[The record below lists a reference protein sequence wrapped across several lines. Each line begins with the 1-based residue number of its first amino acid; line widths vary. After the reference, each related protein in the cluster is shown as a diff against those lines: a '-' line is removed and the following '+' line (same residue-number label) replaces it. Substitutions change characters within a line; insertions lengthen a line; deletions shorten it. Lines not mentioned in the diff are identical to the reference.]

1 MTEFYADYIK
11 KTTFD
16 PETNSVRSKLEEA
29 ATKDYKKNQH
39 TSTPKMEVKPTE
51 IPEGHM
57 ECPDCK
63 GEGCEKCDDKGHIS
77 EKLHG
82 DQHRLDHNK
91 DMKITASDMKM
102 VRKKGAVKDHP
113 AEDTADEAMII
124 RSKKPISNLRRSSAS
139 RPAGVKEDELEE
151 ATFRV
156 SVAGLPQMHITG
168 SSAGEIKT
176 SLRKMLKDPKALGSI
191 EKITPSE
198 KKSDLR
204 AKMTEEEQVDE
215 AVLLEFTRVAM
226 KAAKEAISKGM
237 NHDDAQRHVEK
248 AVYTH
253 SDKVGMQGADGR
265 VSRARENNALD
276 KADAH
281 LAKHYGKN
289 EQVAEL
295 SKKTIGS
302 YINKASQDAS
312 NQMATAG
319 YHQGK
324 EYDHSQDVIDK
335 AAGRVN
341 KRMAGIQRATKKLT
355 KEGAMKRMATQD
367 NEQVDELSKQ
377 TLGSYVKKATADVDD
392 KAYTQG
398 QHDASGIDSNYNRTL
413 NKRRAGINK
422 AVDKMTNEGAMK
434 RMATQDAE
442 KERLGP
448 KKATGDGMET
458 FKKKPMGE
466 KFANAAQQAAV
477 MADIKASGKY
487 KKPKESVEEKDTH
500 VTKDGRTVK
509 KGLWYYMNK
518 RKKAGTSRPAS
529 AGTVSPE
536 AMKKSQSK
544 D

>member
-82 DQHRLDHNK
+82 DQHKLDHNK
-91 DMKITASDMKM
+91 AMKITASDMKM

-113 AEDTADEAMII
+113 AEDTVA
-124 RSKKPISNLRRSSAS
+124 
-139 RPAGVKEDELEE
+139 EDELEE

-204 AKMTEEEQVDE
+204 AKMSEDQSAVD
-215 AVLLEFTRVAM
+215 AYLKKGGKITKLPAG
-226 KAAKEAISKGM
+226 KA
-237 NHDDAQRHVEK
+237 
-248 AVYTH
+248 
-253 SDKVGMQGADGR
+253 QGAHGDSKMASGIAGQL
-265 VSRARENNALD
+265 ST
-276 KADAH
+276 ADTSGF
-281 LAKHYGKN
+281 KTKKKVKSMEDV

-295 SKKTIGS
+295 SKK
-302 YINKASQDAS
+302 
-312 NQMATAG
+312 
-319 YHQGK
+319 
-324 EYDHSQDVIDK
+324 
-335 AAGRVN
+335 
-341 KRMAGIQRATKKLT
+341 
-355 KEGAMKRMATQD
+355 
-367 NEQVDELSKQ
+367 

-398 QHDASGIDSNYNRTL
+398 QHDASGIDSN
-413 NKRRAGINK
+413 
-422 AVDKMTNEGAMK
+422 
-434 RMATQDAE
+434 
-442 KERLGP
+442 
-448 KKATGDGMET
+448 
-458 FKKKPMGE
+458 
-466 KFANAAQQAAV
+466 
-477 MADIKASGKY
+477 
-487 KKPKESVEEKDTH
+487 
-500 VTKDGRTVK
+500 
-509 KGLWYYMNK
+509 
-518 RKKAGTSRPAS
+518 
-529 AGTVSPE
+529 
-536 AMKKSQSK
+536 
-544 D
+544 

>member
-29 ATKDYKKNQH
+29 ATKDSKKNQH

-51 IPEGHM
+51 IPEGHKQ
-57 ECPDCK
+57 CPDCK

-82 DQHRLDHNK
+82 DQHKLDHNK

-113 AEDTADEAMII
+113 AEDTADEATIV
-124 RSKKPISNLRRSSAS
+124 RSKKPISSLRRSSAS
-139 RPAGVKEDELEE
+139 RPEGVKEDELEE

-156 SVAGLPQMHITG
+156 SVAGLPQMHISG

-204 AKMTEEEQVDE
+204 AKMSEEEQVDE
-215 AVLLEFTRVAM
+215 
-226 KAAKEAISKGM
+226 
-237 NHDDAQRHVEK
+237 
-248 AVYTH
+248 
-253 SDKVGMQGADGR
+253 
-265 VSRARENNALD
+265 
-276 KADAH
+276 
-281 LAKHYGKN
+281 
-289 EQVAEL
+289 L
-295 SKKTIGS
+295 SKKTLGS
-302 YINKASQDAS
+302 YVNKASQDAAD
-312 NQMATAG
+312 QMATSG
-319 YHQGK
+319 YHHGK
-324 EYDHSQDVIDK
+324 EYDYSQDIEDK
-335 AAGRVN
+335 ANRRAG
-341 KRMAGIQRATKKLT
+341 KRLSGIQRATKKLT
-355 KEGAMKRMATQD
+355 SE
-367 NEQVDELSKQ
+367 VSKQ
-377 TLGSYVKKATADVDD
+377 TLGSYVKKAAADVDD

-398 QHDASGIDSNYNRTL
+398 QHDASGTDSNYNRVL

-448 KKATGDGMET
+448 KKAAGDGMET